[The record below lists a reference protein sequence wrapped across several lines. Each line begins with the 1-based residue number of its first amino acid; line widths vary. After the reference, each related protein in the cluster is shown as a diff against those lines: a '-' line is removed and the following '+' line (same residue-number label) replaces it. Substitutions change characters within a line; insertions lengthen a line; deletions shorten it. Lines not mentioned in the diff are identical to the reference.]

1 MEKFKRYMIFVI
13 GLFINSLGVSMI
25 TKADLGTSPISSIP
39 YVLSLNL
46 PFTLGEFTIIFSL
59 LLIALQLLI
68 LRRNFKLEHILQ
80 IPVSI
85 VFGYFIDLT
94 MMLLTFVH
102 PEEYLSSVMWLL
114 IGCLILGFGVYTE
127 VLANVAMLPGESV
140 NGK

>member
-114 IGCLILGFGVYTE
+114 IG
-127 VLANVAMLPGESV
+127 
-140 NGK
+140 